1 MDAITTGLRGERT
14 ATVGDGDTA
23 KAMGSGGLEV
33 YATPAMIAL
42 MESAAVAAI
51 EHLLKDGDAS
61 VGIAMDIQHFAAT
74 PVGEDVRAQAEVV
87 DVIDRRVVFEVRAWD
102 NEDLIGEGT
111 HTRFVIDVERFM
123 DRVRRDSGAG
133 E

>member
-1 MDAITTGLRGERT
+1 
-14 ATVGDGDTA
+14 
-23 KAMGSGGLEV
+23 
-33 YATPAMIAL
+33 
-42 MESAAVAAI
+42 
-51 EHLLKDGDAS
+51 

-123 DRVRRDSGAG
+123 DRVRRDGSA
-133 E
+133 EE